1 MINNNLFEGLEQED
15 LARLIHPELHVDEF
29 KSKFSKNL
37 GTSQKKSDQVI
48 DEIDKAIK
56 ALENTKKALQETY
69 LYLNKADSDLDD
81 LISITLPTNRPKEI
95 NG

>member
-1 MINNNLFEGLEQED
+1 MTNLK
-15 LARLIHPELHVDEF
+15 V
-29 KSKFSKNL
+29 N
-37 GTSQKKSDQVI
+37 SQRISVI

-95 NG
+95 SG